1 MMNGE
6 PPAKRRSG
14 FRQKALRAVANKHS
28 GPEAGQ
34 FNLLKECGGLPARR
48 YDGSSVV
55 ELRFDPTVSKRT
67 VNMHR
72 IRPDFVTKNSI
83 AQHQVSVL
91 FKYLDGSCRNRQ
103 VNLEFQSAL

>member
-1 MMNGE
+1 MVSLLQ
-6 PPAKRRSG
+6 KRRSG
-14 FRQKALRAVANKHS
+14 FR
-28 GPEAGQ
+28 ETAGQ

-72 IRPDFVTKNSI
+72 IRPDFVTEYSI
-83 AQHQVSVL
+83 AQPQVSVL
-91 FKYLDGSCRNRQ
+91 FKYLDGSWRNRQ
-103 VNLEFQSAL
+103 VNLKLQSAPRGVDTQHIPAIFYG